1 MEGAIMRSHRQSR
14 QWIGSC
20 QHHRTPSKKSAGF
33 CRSFLVLLLLATLAS
48 ASPTP
53 VWAADG
59 ALDPSFN
66 PGAGVKQIPL
76 TQDRINYSDGTNRYL
91 VYGFFTS
98 MTGQPCN
105 SLARFSSTGVLD
117 TTFNPPINGEVRSV
131 VLYKDSSDPN
141 YGKILV
147 AGRFSAGTG
156 GGTYYNLARFTSS
169 GTLDTSFS
177 QTFDSQGLANTIAV
191 QSDGKLLIGGWSLT
205 VLGDITATYHLL
217 RLNANGSVDGSYP
230 QRSAPE
236 GLVNSVQILNNDVSN
251 PNRALVFGTLPNTS
265 GSHTG
270 YIVTFLNNG
279 AVQSYKGDE
288 TFNGPVYSYRTDSL
302 NRVVYVGQFTQ
313 ALGVNR
319 KYIARFNSSGTL
331 DSSFDPGA
339 GPNGRISHLFI
350 QADDKIV
357 VAGNFNRF
365 AGNPVG
371 YIARLDSNGA
381 VDSTFTAAA
390 DDRIFNFGLVGGVGP
405 EFVVFGSF
413 RTFNGTA
420 RPGLAYLD
428 SNYNL
433 LSLYSGWTSANTKNG
448 YVYAVATQADGKVLV
463 GGDFSEVQGKYCH
476 GLARLNPDGSL
487 DNLFRAGVDG
497 SIRTIALQADGKML
511 LGGYFG
517 ECNGHARTS
526 LARVNPTASIDLTF
540 NPIVTKLDG
549 SVSDLRRLVYLT
561 SGQIMVAGHFR
572 KINATDRTQVA
583 RLNANG
589 TLDEAFNSQITIN
602 LGASIRVNS
611 VAPTTGSTY
620 VVSGYVTY
628 DGLARG
634 FLCRLLN
641 TGALDTSFGP
651 TVASTPSPNV
661 VITAGEVMDMGLQPD
676 GRIVIVGNFS
686 ELIDG
691 SFWDRPQRGRIAR
704 FTAEG
709 ALDNTFTTNIGANNT
724 VNCLALQPNGKFIIG
739 GYFTRY
745 NLPVISDPNN
755 VNRIARVNSN
765 GSFDATFKSLPGADN
780 TLWAVT
786 LLPGAKKAYIGGQ
799 FTTYDGVSRQGIAR
813 IFTGASDITPIFS
826 LLLLN

>member
-1 MEGAIMRSHRQSR
+1 MVYRHQYRQGT
-14 QWIGSC
+14 GSC
-20 QHHRTPSKKSAGF
+20 LHHRTPRKKSAGF
-33 CRSFLVLLLLATLAS
+33 CRAFLVLLLLVTLAAVS
-48 ASPTP
+48 LTP

-59 ALDPSFN
+59 TLDPSFN
-66 PGAGVKQIPL
+66 PGTGVKQIPIV
-76 TQDRINYSDGTNRYL
+76 RNRHNYSDGTNRYL

-98 MTGQPCN
+98 MNGQPCN

-117 TTFNPPINGEVRSV
+117 TTFNPPINGELRSV

-147 AGRFSAGTG
+147 AGRISVGTG
-156 GGTYYNLARFTSS
+156 GGTYYNLARLNSD

-177 QTFDSQGLANTIAV
+177 QTFDSQGLANTIGV

-205 VLGDITATYHLL
+205 VLGDANATYHLL
-217 RLNANGSVDGSYP
+217 RLNANGSVDNSYP
-230 QRSAPE
+230 KSSNPE
-236 GLVNSVQILNNDVSN
+236 GLVNSVQILNDDAAN
-251 PNRALVFGTLPNTS
+251 PNRARVFGILPNLS

-270 YIVTFLNNG
+270 YLVYLFNSG
-279 AVQSYKGDE
+279 GVQSYLGDE
-288 TFNGPVYSYRTDSL
+288 TFNGPVYSYRTDSQ

-319 KYIARFNSSGTL
+319 KYVARFNSNGTL
-331 DSSFDPGA
+331 DTSFDPGI
-339 GPNGRISHLFI
+339 GPNGRVSDLVI
-350 QADDKIV
+350 QGDDKIV
-357 VAGNFNRF
+357 VAGNFNQF
-365 AGNPVG
+365 GGNPVG
-371 YIARLDSNGA
+371 YIARLNSNGA

-390 DDRIFNFGLVGGVGP
+390 DDRIFNFGLVNEVGP
-405 EFVVFGSF
+405 QFVVFGSF
-413 RTFNGTA
+413 RNFNGMA

-428 SNYNL
+428 SSYNL
-433 LSLYSGWTSANTKNG
+433 LSLYSGWTIANTKNG
-448 YVYAVATQADGKVLV
+448 YVYAITTQTDGKVLV
-463 GGDFSEVQGKYCH
+463 GGDFTEVQGKYCH
-476 GLARLNPDGSL
+476 SLARLNPDGTL

-497 SIRTIALQADGKML
+497 SIRTIALQTDGKML

-517 ECNGHARTS
+517 ECNGYARTS
-526 LARVNPTASIDLTF
+526 LARLNAGTSLDLTF

-561 SGQIMVAGHFR
+561 GGQIMVAGHFR
-572 KINATDRTQVA
+572 KINGTDRTQVA

-602 LGASIRVNS
+602 LGASIRSNS
-611 VAPTTGSTY
+611 VAPTTGGKY

-641 TGALDTSFGP
+641 TGALDTTFGP
-651 TVASTPSPNV
+651 TVSTTPSPNV

-676 GRIVIVGNFS
+676 GRIVIVGNFP
-686 ELIDG
+686 EIIDG
-691 SFWDRPQRGRIAR
+691 SLFDRPQRGRIAR
-704 FTAEG
+704 FTADG
-709 ALDNTFTTNIGANNT
+709 ALDNTFTTDTGANNT
-724 VNCLALQPNGKFIIG
+724 VNCLALQPKGKFIIG

-745 NLPVISDPNN
+745 NVPVITDPNN
-755 VNRIARVNSN
+755 ANRIARVNSN
-765 GSFDATFKSLPGADN
+765 GSFDGTFKSLPGADN
-780 TLWAVT
+780 VLWAVT

-813 IFTGASDITPIFS
+813 IFTGASDVTPVLS
-826 LLLLN
+826 LLLSN

>member
-1 MEGAIMRSHRQSR
+1 MRPHQQSR

-20 QHHRTPSKKSAGF
+20 LHHRTPSRPSAGL
-33 CRSFLVLLLLATLAS
+33 CRYFLVLFLLVTLAAVS
-48 ASPTP
+48 LTP
-53 VWAADG
+53 VWAAEG

-66 PGAGVKQIPL
+66 PGTGVRQIPF
-76 TQDRINYSDGTNRYL
+76 TRNRINYTDGTGRYL
-91 VYGFFTS
+91 IYGFFTS
-98 MTGQPCN
+98 MNGQSCN

-117 TTFNPPINGEVRSV
+117 TSFNTPINGEVRSV
-131 VLYKDSSDPN
+131 VLYKDDADPN

-169 GTLDTSFS
+169 GTLDTGFS
-177 QTFDSQGLANTIAV
+177 QTFDSQGLANTIGV

-205 VLGDITATYHLL
+205 VLGDISATYHLL
-217 RLNANGSVDGSYP
+217 RLSANGSVDASYTK
-230 QRSAPE
+230 RSAPE
-236 GLVNSVQILNNDVSN
+236 GLVNSVHILNNDAAN
-251 PNRALVFGTLPNTS
+251 LNRALVFGTLPNIS

-270 YIVTFLNNG
+270 YIVTLLNTG

-288 TFNGPVYSYRTDSL
+288 TFDGPVYSYDTQSDGK
-302 NRVVYVGQFTQ
+302 VVYVGQFRYVLGQ
-313 ALGVNR
+313 AR
-319 KYIARFNSSGTL
+319 KYVARLKTDGTL
-331 DSSFDPGA
+331 DDSFDPGT
-339 GPNGRISHLFI
+339 GPNGRVSSLFI
-350 QADDKIV
+350 QGDDKIV
-357 VAGNFNRF
+357 VAGNFNQF

-371 YIARLDSNGA
+371 YIARLNSTGG

-405 EFVVFGSF
+405 QFVVFGAF
-413 RTFNGTA
+413 RNFNGTA

-428 SNYNL
+428 SNYSL
-433 LSLYSGWTSANTKNG
+433 LSLYSGWTSANNKNG
-448 YVYAVATQADGKVLV
+448 YVYAITTQADGKVLV
-463 GGDFSEVQGKYCH
+463 GGDFTEVQGKYCH
-476 GLARLNPDGSL
+476 GLARLNPDGTL
-487 DNLFRAGVDG
+487 DNLFRSGVDG
-497 SIRTIALQADGKML
+497 SIRTIARQTNGEIL

-517 ECNGHARTS
+517 ECNGYARTS
-526 LARVNPTASIDLTF
+526 LARLTAATTLDTTF

-549 SVSDLRRLVYLT
+549 SVSDLRRLVYLS

-572 KINATDRTQVA
+572 KINNIDRTQVA

-589 TLDEAFNSQITIN
+589 TLDEEFNSQITIN
-602 LGASIRVNS
+602 SGDSIRVDS
-611 VAPTTGSTY
+611 VAPTTGSKY

-628 DGLARG
+628 AGLARG

-641 TGALDTSFGP
+641 TGALDNTFGP
-651 TVASTPSPNV
+651 TVSYTPSPNV

-686 ELIDG
+686 NIKDG
-691 SFWDRPQRGRIAR
+691 FLEPQRGRIAR
-704 FTAEG
+704 FTADG
-709 ALDNTFTTNIGANNT
+709 ALDNTLTTDIGANNT
-724 VNCLALQPNGKFIIG
+724 VNCLGLQPNGKFIIG

-745 NLPVISDPNN
+745 NLPVVSDPNN
-755 VNRIARVNSN
+755 ANRIARVNSN
-765 GSFDATFKSLPGADN
+765 GSFDASFKSLPGADN

-813 IFTGASDITPIFS
+813 IFTGASGFTPVFT
-826 LLLLN
+826 LLLSD

>member
-1 MEGAIMRSHRQSR
+1 MRSRQHPP
-14 QWIGSC
+14 QWTASC
-20 QHHRTPSKKSAGF
+20 QRQRTTRKKSAGL
-33 CRSFLVLLLLATLAS
+33 CRSFLGVLLFAALAS

-59 ALDPSFN
+59 TLDPSFN

-76 TQDRINYSDGTNRYL
+76 TRDRINYTDGTNRYL
-91 VYGFFTS
+91 VHGFFTS
-98 MTGQPCN
+98 MNGLPCN

-147 AGRFSAGTG
+147 AGRISVGTG
-156 GGTYYNLARFTSS
+156 GGTYYNLARLNSD

-177 QTFDSQGLANTIAV
+177 QTFDSQGLANTIVV

-205 VLGDITATYHLL
+205 VLGDASATYHLL
-217 RLNANGSVDGSYP
+217 RLNSSGSVDGSYP
-230 QRSAPE
+230 KGSTPE
-236 GLVNSVQILNNDVSN
+236 GLVNSVQILNSDVSN
-251 PNRALVFGTLPNTS
+251 PNRALVFGILPNIS

-270 YIVTFLNNG
+270 YIVTFFNNG

-288 TFNGPVYSYRTDSL
+288 TFNGPVYSYRTDSQ

-313 ALGVNR
+313 ALGANR

-331 DSSFDPGA
+331 DTSFDPGT
-339 GPNGRISHLFI
+339 GPNGRVSRLYI
-350 QADDKIV
+350 QGDDKIV
-357 VAGNFNRF
+357 VAGNFNQF
-365 AGNPVG
+365 AGNPAG
-371 YIARLDSNGA
+371 YIARLDSTGA

-413 RTFNGTA
+413 RNFNGEA

-433 LSLYSGWTSANTKNG
+433 LSLYSGWTSDNNKNA
-448 YVYAVATQADGKVLV
+448 YVYAVAAQTDGKVLV
-463 GGDFSEVQGKYCH
+463 GGDFTGVQGKFHH

-487 DNLFRAGVDG
+487 DNLFRSGVDG
-497 SIRTIALQADGKML
+497 SIRTITLQTDGKML
-511 LGGYFG
+511 LGGSFG

-526 LARVNPTASIDLTF
+526 LARLNSTTSLDLTF

-561 SGQIMVAGHFR
+561 GGQIMVAGHFR
-572 KINATDRTQVA
+572 KINDTDRTQVA

-589 TLDEAFNSQITIN
+589 TLDEGFNSQIAIN
-602 LGASIRVNS
+602 LGASIRSNS
-611 VAPTTGSTY
+611 VATTTGDKY

-641 TGALDTSFGP
+641 TGALDTTFGP
-651 TVASTPSPNV
+651 TVSSTPSPNV
-661 VITAGEVMDMGLQPD
+661 VITAGEVMDMVLQPD
-676 GRIVIVGNFS
+676 GRIVIVGNFP
-686 ELIDG
+686 EIIDG
-691 SFWDRPQRGRIAR
+691 SFFDRPQRGRIAR
-704 FTAEG
+704 FTADG
-709 ALDNTFTTNIGANNT
+709 ALDNTFTTDTGANNT

-739 GYFTRY
+739 GYFTR
-745 NLPVISDPNN
+745 
-755 VNRIARVNSN
+755 
-765 GSFDATFKSLPGADN
+765 
-780 TLWAVT
+780 
-786 LLPGAKKAYIGGQ
+786 
-799 FTTYDGVSRQGIAR
+799 
-813 IFTGASDITPIFS
+813 
-826 LLLLN
+826 